1 MLTTNKRKVSVNTAT
16 TKVEVVKIGQD
27 LHATQVTVVVQ
38 LDGSVPRPAQVI
50 PIDAYRD
57 WVKALRAQ
65 HPRAKFHSCYEA
77 GPCGYGLHRDL
88 VAMGVEN
95 RVVAP
100 TNLCGR
106 RKTDKRDARKLVEA
120 LDRLVGGN
128 REALTVVKV
137 PTPEQEEHRALV
149 RQREALVRQRKR
161 SVMQGCSLLLQ
172 HGVRLNAKWRT
183 APVWKTLVEDLPKWV
198 VNALECW
205 KRLAEACDEQIKQTE
220 QRIDALAEAL
230 QVKAPFGVGRLTFL
244 TLQLELLDWHR
255 FNNRRQVG
263 SFVGMCPSEFST
275 GLTRKQ
281 GSIDKHGNPRL
292 RHTLVEAAWRL
303 LRHQPQYPPLR
314 KLHAARDGRSRRKA
328 VVAVARRLAIDLWR
342 LATGRASA
350 EQLGLRF
357 ADHAGRASP
366 KPMPG
371 HPSDAGP
378 TPAAS

>member
-57 WVKALRAQ
+57 WVKALQVQ

-198 VNALECW
+198 V
-205 KRLAEACDEQIKQTE
+205 
-220 QRIDALAEAL
+220 
-230 QVKAPFGVGRLTFL
+230 
-244 TLQLELLDWHR
+244 
-255 FNNRRQVG
+255 
-263 SFVGMCPSEFST
+263 
-275 GLTRKQ
+275 
-281 GSIDKHGNPRL
+281 
-292 RHTLVEAAWRL
+292 
-303 LRHQPQYPPLR
+303 
-314 KLHAARDGRSRRKA
+314 
-328 VVAVARRLAIDLWR
+328 
-342 LATGRASA
+342 
-350 EQLGLRF
+350 
-357 ADHAGRASP
+357 
-366 KPMPG
+366 
-371 HPSDAGP
+371 
-378 TPAAS
+378 